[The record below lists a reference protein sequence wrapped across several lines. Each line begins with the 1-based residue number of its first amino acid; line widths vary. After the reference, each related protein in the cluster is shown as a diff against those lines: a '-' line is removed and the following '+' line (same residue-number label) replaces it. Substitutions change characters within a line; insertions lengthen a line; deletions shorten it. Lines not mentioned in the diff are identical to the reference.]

1 MYRLPTREQNLCACA
16 GLQTANPPQHFDHL
30 EASTAASFARLGLSC
45 SLRSPYDGTPALHD
59 LAAIGAPNQ
68 LAGQVARMN
77 LEEARSEA
85 DSYSDAE
92 SSASSTRRKSA
103 AFSDLSSIRK
113 SRRADKSTS
122 AIRNHHTLHGA
133 RRRDIVKRQAGSS
146 TKADESINYVAK
158 VKKTFGDKPGTYLA
172 FLEILHTYQKEQKS
186 IKDVYEEVSRLFKD
200 HTELLA
206 EFSQFLPYGQ
216 PLSGPGLE
224 ATPPPVP
231 PPQAGSFAAQNT
243 TKAPIEFDTA
253 ISYVTKVRKTFGD
266 KPGTYRAFLE
276 TLHTYEKEQKS
287 IKDVYEEVSRL
298 FKDHTELLAEFS
310 QFLPD
315 GCLEG

>member
-1 MYRLPTREQNLCACA
+1 
-16 GLQTANPPQHFDHL
+16 
-30 EASTAASFARLGLSC
+30 
-45 SLRSPYDGTPALHD
+45 
-59 LAAIGAPNQ
+59 
-68 LAGQVARMN
+68 MN

-103 AFSDLSSIRK
+103 GFSDLSSIRK

-146 TKADESINYVAK
+146 TEADESINYVAK

-186 IKDVYEEVSRLFKD
+186 IKDVYEEVSCLFKD

-206 EFSQFLPYGQ
+206 EFSSFLPQ
-216 PLSGPGLE
+216 S
-224 ATPPPVP
+224 TK
-231 PPQAGSFAAQNT
+231 
-243 TKAPIEFDTA
+243 KAPIEFDQATN
-253 ISYVTKVRKTFGD
+253 YVDKIKKTFED
-266 KPGTYRAFLE
+266 KPGTYHAFLGI
-276 TLHTYEKEQKS
+276 LSTYHQGQKS
-287 IKDVYEEVSRL
+287 ILDVKGAYEEASRL
-298 FKDHTELLAEFS
+298 FTDHPGLLAEFS
-310 QFLPD
+310 LYLPD
-315 GCLEG
+315 GSTKASLDSTADDDPDDTALGQCFKNFTLFSDDQDELQLKFALELQLQLVKRRAGGRPRTSAQHLVVQAPRTSREQALNLGVSRLHGVSIGKKP